1 MQAWQVKT
9 RFTWP
14 GSRLT
19 LILRMVCGFGVPP
32 TACALRLRTRCESRR
47 KSLPNRTNRVVLWFA
62 LLAAPLAIEGCGYH
76 VAGHASQL
84 PSEWTDIAIPAFKND
99 TTTYRIEQRMT
110 QAVIREFITR
120 TKYRVVQDPRSAD
133 AVLHGEVLSIE
144 TDPVLFQATTGEVTT
159 MLVTVHTKVELID
172 NKTEKPIY
180 KNDDMVFRD
189 EYQIS
194 TDVKS
199 FFQEED
205 PALDRMSRDLA
216 SHLVSN
222 VLENF

>member
-1 MQAWQVKT
+1 MRNRVSKVAQI
-9 RFTWP
+9 
-14 GSRLT
+14 GSRL
-19 LILRMVCGFGVPP
+19 
-32 TACALRLRTRCESRR
+32 ALWLA
-47 KSLPNRTNRVVLWFA
+47 VLV
-62 LLAAPLAIEGCGYH
+62 APLAAAGCGYH

-84 PSEWTDIAIPAFKND
+84 PSEWKDIAVPAFKND
-99 TTTYRIEQRMT
+99 TTRYRIEQRFT

-120 TKYRVVQDPRSAD
+120 TKYRVVKDPQSAD

-144 TDPVLFQATTGEVTT
+144 TSPVLFEATTGQVTT

-172 NKTEKPIY
+172 NKTEKPVY

-194 TDVKS
+194 TDLNS
-199 FFQEED
+199 FFEEQD
-205 PALDRMSRDLA
+205 PALERMSRDLA

>member
-1 MQAWQVKT
+1 MART
-9 RFTWP
+9 
-14 GSRLT
+14 G
-19 LILRMVCGFGVPP
+19 RML
-32 TACALRLRTRCESRR
+32 AL
-47 KSLPNRTNRVVLWFA
+47 WMAA
-62 LLAAPLAIEGCGYH
+62 LVAPMAVAGCGYH

-84 PSEWTDIAIPAFKND
+84 PAEWTDIAIPAFKND

-110 QAVIREFITR
+110 EAVIREFIMR
-120 TKYRVVQDPRSAD
+120 TKYRVVQDPKSAD

-144 TDPVLFQATTGEVTT
+144 TNPVLFEATTGEVTT
-159 MLVTVHTKVELID
+159 MLVIVHTKVELID
-172 NKTEKPIY
+172 NKTEKPVY

-199 FFQEED
+199 FFQEQD

-216 SHLVSN
+216 SHIVSN

>member
-1 MQAWQVKT
+1 
-9 RFTWP
+9 
-14 GSRLT
+14 
-19 LILRMVCGFGVPP
+19 LRNRANKV
-32 TACALRLRTRCESRR
+32 ARAQRT
-47 KSLPNRTNRVVLWFA
+47 VAMWIAVLV
-62 LLAAPLAIEGCGYH
+62 APLAAVGCGYH
-76 VAGHASQL
+76 VAGHASSL

-110 QAVIREFITR
+110 EAVIREFITR
-120 TKYRVVQDPRSAD
+120 TKYRVVQDPKSAD
-133 AVLHGEVLSIE
+133 GVLHGEVLSIE

-159 MLVTVHTKVELID
+159 MLVIVHTKVELID
-172 NKTEKPIY
+172 NKTEKVVY

-189 EYQIS
+189 EYQIA

>member
-1 MQAWQVKT
+1 LRNRVSKVAQI
-9 RFTWP
+9 
-14 GSRLT
+14 GSRL
-19 LILRMVCGFGVPP
+19 
-32 TACALRLRTRCESRR
+32 ALWLA
-47 KSLPNRTNRVVLWFA
+47 VLV
-62 LLAAPLAIEGCGYH
+62 APLAAAGCGYH

-84 PSEWTDIAIPAFKND
+84 PSEWKDIAVPAFKND
-99 TTTYRIEQRMT
+99 TTRYRIEQRFT

-120 TKYRVVQDPRSAD
+120 TKYRVVKDPQSAD

-144 TDPVLFQATTGEVTT
+144 TSPVLFEATTGQVTT

-172 NKTEKPIY
+172 NKTEKPVY

-194 TDVKS
+194 TDLNS
-199 FFQEED
+199 FFEEQD
-205 PALDRMSRDLA
+205 PALERMSRDLA